1 MILLQH
7 AVTNSPNFH
16 MLKKINVEHLRVGM
30 HLEQFCGSWMDHP
43 FWRNRFV
50 ITDPQDLLRIRANGA
65 SRM

>member
-1 MILLQH
+1 
-7 AVTNSPNFH
+7 